1 MWRGLRVATVEE
13 NSTILPSL
21 RVVKG
26 LEREAVVIAD
36 QGS

>member
-13 NSTILPSL
+13 NSTIPPSL

-26 LEREAVVIAD
+26 LEEAVVIAD